1 MNECKI
7 VMYHYVRPIKN
18 SKYYKIKGLEI
29 DGFKRQIEFF
39 EKKFH
44 FITIEELLDSAYS
57 NKAIPKNS
65 ILLTFDDGFKDHFSH
80 VFPILKKLN
89 IQGCFFPVAKPIE
102 KNLVLDVHK
111 IHFILAN
118 TSEQNLVKEIFQSI
132 RENKNKFSLKNPEDY
147 FKELGIPNRFDTKET
162 IFIKR
167 ILQRELPKELRGKIT
182 DKLFTKFVSE
192 NESEFSKNL
201 YLTIN
206 EMNEMSE
213 SGMYFGSHTSS
224 HEWLTHLEK
233 DSLKNEI
240 KESIDFLK
248 KIQSD
253 IQNLVICYPYGDY
266 NENVIEEITKFGF
279 KAGLTTEVGTAIFAR
294 ENIFK
299 LKRFDTNDFPQ

>member
-1 MNECKI
+1 
-7 VMYHYVRPIKN
+7 MYGFIDHYEN
-18 SKYYKIKGLEI
+18 
-29 DGFKRQIEFF
+29 
-39 EKKFH
+39 
-44 FITIEELLDSAYS
+44 
-57 NKAIPKNS
+57 
-65 ILLTFDDGFKDHFSH
+65 
-80 VFPILKKLN
+80 VFPILLKEN

-118 TSEQNLVKEIFQSI
+118 TSEQNLVKEIFQLISNHQI
-132 RENKNKFSLKNPEDY
+132 DYNLKNPEDY
-147 FKELGIPNRFDTKET
+147 FKELGIPSRFDTKET

-253 IQNLVICYPYGDY
+253 IQNLVMCYPYGDY
-266 NENVIEEITKFGF
+266 NENVIEPAFCNFRLNI
-279 KAGLTTEVGTAIFAR
+279 LP
-294 ENIFK
+294 ENIGNLDSLQNLQ
-299 LKRFDTNDFPQ
+299 LKDNEISSLPGNIGNLKNLERLIMESNLLFVLLKSNPANTCAVSFS